1 MDVYIHPDQLTD
13 IKEFR
18 SIKKMIYSGSQPT
31 AKHIFEILAKNRF
44 IDCNLF
50 YGGQDAAYVDETADL
65 RHAAKEVCQY
75 AFYNNGQSYDCIK
88 RLYLHHSIEE

>member
-65 RHAAKEVCQY
+65 HHASK
-75 AFYNNGQSYDCIK
+75 
-88 RLYLHHSIEE
+88 